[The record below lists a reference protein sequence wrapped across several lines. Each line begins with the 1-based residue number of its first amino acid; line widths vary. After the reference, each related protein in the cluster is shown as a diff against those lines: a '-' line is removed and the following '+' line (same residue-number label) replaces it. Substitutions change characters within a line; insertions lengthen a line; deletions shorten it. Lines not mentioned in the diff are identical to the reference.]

1 MKSKK
6 RAESSVTQAGE
17 KAVPGRG
24 RWIRPVKARSRS
36 VSSSTGSSLLG
47 DGPSGANPTDEVA
60 GMIMRETRKRVSG
73 LTVLERELEDRILQ
87 RWEEAE
93 TEASRRLALAED
105 KVSSARKRAE
115 SEAKE
120 RGLRLEK
127 EGRAAGFRE
136 GFARGRDE
144 GYRLGLEEGRRDGE
158 REGHKE
164 ASGRVDEEISGAA
177 QALASAAHD
186 IRDEKEAIL
195 RAARSDLLKLAVEIA
210 KKLVNRELSETS
222 DIPQRNVERAIEL
235 IFRRGSLVIQVHPED
250 AVAVENALEAE
261 PRWAEGFDAIE
272 VRPAPDV
279 GRGGCRLISGTGTV
293 DMTLDTQLS
302 LIESA
307 LNGSVGGPWSDDGA
321 EEKPGVST
329 ESREPGP
336 EAPEGASP

>member
-17 KAVPGRG
+17 KTVPGRG

-36 VSSSTGSSLLG
+36 VSSSPGSSLLG

-105 KVSSARKRAE
+105 KASSARKRAE

-164 ASGRVDEEISGAA
+164 ASGRIEEKVSGAA
-177 QALASAAHD
+177 QALASAAVEIHE
-186 IRDEKEAIL
+186 EKEVIL
-195 RAARSDLLKLAVEIA
+195 RAARNDLLKLSVEIA
-210 KKLVNRELSETS
+210 KKLVKRELRNAPDISEL
-222 DIPQRNVERAIEL
+222 NVARAIEL
-235 IFRRGSLVIQVHPED
+235 IFRRGALGIQVHPED
-250 AVAVENALEAE
+250 AVAVEKALEAE
-261 PRWAEGFDAIE
+261 PRWAEGFDSIE
-272 VRPAPDV
+272 VRAAADV
-279 GRGGCRLISGTGTV
+279 GRGGCRLISGAGTV
-293 DMTLDTQLS
+293 DMTLDTQMA

-307 LNGSVGGPWSDDGA
+307 INGAVEAPWNEQA
-321 EEKPGVST
+321 EST
-329 ESREPGP
+329 EAKAPEREA
-336 EAPEGASP
+336 EEGASP